1 MTADSSQRLRDL
13 LTVED
18 QAAPVLVT
26 DTLGKLHYREEPV
39 SLTRFDRS
47 YVAAAAAAQQQNRD
61 IALIYPSA
69 PTYLQLT
76 VLLAIG
82 YQTRSMP
89 PTLFISNRSGAG
101 IRDQY
106 FNVGTGESLPSAPV
120 NSLADATAPMV
131 KTGDGQKLSYI
142 TNHKPRNWNGDYE
155 GVSVVHSTLGK
166 KIAGEFPTREEL
178 PLSSIV
184 LDVTSKLLS
193 DFDVIEQYQEA
204 AAERNIPLI
213 YLFDSPSHPHLERLE
228 DQNATLSPE
237 SQTLFWGLSQLV
249 LEEGGVDLL
258 HSMADRSKFE
268 PESITAESA
277 DPTSPFEAS
286 LPALQ
291 NLIRGV
297 DREIANLT
305 YSDLQPVAD
314 RASEK
319 ISEVSWYVA
328 RQTES
333 EPRSVSRMMRDL
345 YFTYNYLS
353 ALPTSVEFHDDMMAF
368 DSGWGSGSTVDQMI
382 ENVRGNYAQLEQD
395 VTGAG
400 NMLDDACQA
409 LSAMVSEL
417 TERNPKADTIVEE
430 IKEAVD
436 REESLVVLT
445 ATKRQTSLLRSFV
458 TEQGGVRGQE
468 LHEAGVDFHPA
479 YSTHTIPQADRLLF
493 PGVPSKSHRPAVLS
507 GGASTQTYLTYEWEV
522 DRLEYWLDELQ
533 AIAEY
538 RCGPG
543 MMKHTAEQLDVDYSG
558 LADLIS
564 LPDTGHAPVPRS
576 SDEQQSMNGEE
587 GVEEDGIAKT
597 TKRRVGSDTAT
608 SVGASDSAAEEANTI
623 DPDSFTPDGD
633 AFKKAGEHFDDGSKQ
648 ETVNAGR
655 EDTGG
660 SSRGSV
666 EAVRIELSGGV
677 HIFEKPDGRVWV
689 YDEQQTGKRR
699 RTRKSARAL
708 EQGDTVLITEQESR
722 RDLFEH
728 IVEKIRS
735 EVPEFKRY
743 SKMLEFWRSNLE
755 RTVNEE
761 DLNPRQIEYALQ
773 EYADEHDEP
782 EVTRTYHAVR
792 DWITGDGI
800 GPSDARVIKA
810 LGEIY
815 DIDIYKEMA
824 SEIEASLDEI
834 RNLHRQVGRQ
844 LEKIVF
850 DAGSGESSDEWL
862 FEELNIRVGDIQD
875 AVEYRSV
882 ESVSEDTIEVDSY
895 DLGRLF
901 NSS

>member
-1 MTADSSQRLRDL
+1 
-13 LTVED
+13 
-18 QAAPVLVT
+18 
-26 DTLGKLHYREEPV
+26 
-39 SLTRFDRS
+39 
-47 YVAAAAAAQQQNRD
+47 
-61 IALIYPSA
+61 
-69 PTYLQLT
+69 
-76 VLLAIG
+76 
-82 YQTRSMP
+82 
-89 PTLFISNRSGAG
+89 
-101 IRDQY
+101 
-106 FNVGTGESLPSAPV
+106 
-120 NSLADATAPMV
+120 
-131 KTGDGQKLSYI
+131 
-142 TNHKPRNWNGDYE
+142 
-155 GVSVVHSTLGK
+155 
-166 KIAGEFPTREEL
+166 
-178 PLSSIV
+178 
-184 LDVTSKLLS
+184 
-193 DFDVIEQYQEA
+193 
-204 AAERNIPLI
+204 
-213 YLFDSPSHPHLERLE
+213 
-228 DQNATLSPE
+228 
-237 SQTLFWGLSQLV
+237 
-249 LEEGGVDLL
+249 
-258 HSMADRSKFE
+258 
-268 PESITAESA
+268 
-277 DPTSPFEAS
+277 
-286 LPALQ
+286 
-291 NLIRGV
+291 
-297 DREIANLT
+297 
-305 YSDLQPVAD
+305 
-314 RASEK
+314 
-319 ISEVSWYVA
+319 
-328 RQTES
+328 
-333 EPRSVSRMMRDL
+333 
-345 YFTYNYLS
+345 
-353 ALPTSVEFHDDMMAF
+353 
-368 DSGWGSGSTVDQMI
+368 
-382 ENVRGNYAQLEQD
+382 
-395 VTGAG
+395 
-400 NMLDDACQA
+400 
-409 LSAMVSEL
+409 
-417 TERNPKADTIVEE
+417 
-430 IKEAVD
+430 
-436 REESLVVLT
+436 
-445 ATKRQTSLLRSFV
+445 
-458 TEQGGVRGQE
+458 
-468 LHEAGVDFHPA
+468 
-479 YSTHTIPQADRLLF
+479 
-493 PGVPSKSHRPAVLS
+493 VLS

-576 SDEQQSMNGEE
+576 SDEQQSRDGEE

-633 AFKKAGEHFDDGSKQ
+633 AFEEAGEHFDDVSEQ

-699 RTRKSARAL
+699 RTRKAARAL

-882 ESVSEDTIEVDSY
+882 ESVSEDTMEVDSY
-895 DLGRLF
+895 DLGRLS